1 MKNKKWFISFLLLI
15 ILGVGALVFFQF
27 DEKNNYVTEKVERG
41 DVKKAISVTGEVV
54 SEKPVRLNFE
64 SSGRVKAVNFK
75 EGEEV
80 AEGETIATLE
90 NQTLSRQVEKAKA
103 ALKKARAESGA
114 EEDQIR
120 ELEENVD
127 NAEDYLEVVED
138 YQEEVIE
145 SAELDYEGAK
155 QYYREISSQ
164 YEGLEEEEGENS
176 AILRETKLALINAEN
191 NKEKAEKALEV
202 ARKNKKMNLLSAK
215 NSLDTA
221 EEKLKTAES
230 KYVKASRNASVEAAK
245 ADYEAV
251 LEKLE
256 NSFLKAP
263 VSGIISKINYEKG
276 EVLGNALSGGNF
288 GEIISS
294 DFILEVDVPE
304 SDISEINSG
313 QEAEITFDAFSEEDR
328 VGAEIVDIE
337 PSSTVVQGVV
347 YYKAK
352 MKLKENNLNIKAG
365 MTGDAEI
372 LIDEKR
378 GVLKISRRAVQ
389 EKEQGDFV
397 EVVTEDLKVVEKK
410 VETGLEDDMGYVE
423 ISSGLQEGDEVVVM
437 KKGE

>member
-1 MKNKKWFISFLLLI
+1 
-15 ILGVGALVFFQF
+15 
-27 DEKNNYVTEKVERG
+27 
-41 DVKKAISVTGEVV
+41 
-54 SEKPVRLNFE
+54 
-64 SSGRVKAVNFK
+64 
-75 EGEEV
+75 
-80 AEGETIATLE
+80 
-90 NQTLSRQVEKAKA
+90 VEKAKA